1 MVRENSYYSIDLN
14 SSNTLSS
21 LNNLNKFATFYGA
34 EPSSDIHL
42 TFLGENTNNSG
53 DIVEKIDASPTFK
66 TFKLSKTG
74 FYKIEVSSTF
84 NVTSSNTLP
93 SVECKIVTKL
103 TNDIALGDPGLIDTR
118 KETTTGFAL
127 KQTSLLAGVVHND
140 ENSPYY
146 VGLFNF
152 GPNNYGDFEN
162 VSVTFELLNQASA

>member
-1 MVRENSYYSIDLN
+1 MGRENSFYDIDLN
-14 SSNTLSS
+14 SFKTSLS

-34 EPSSDIHL
+34 EASSDLHL
-42 TFLGENTNNSG
+42 TFLGENKNNSG

-74 FYKIEVSSTF
+74 FYKIELSSTF
-84 NVTSSNTLP
+84 NVTSANTVP

-103 TNDIALGDPGLIDTR
+103 TNDIALGDSGLIDTR
-118 KETTTGFAL
+118 KETTTGLAL
-127 KQTSLLAGVVHND
+127 KQTSILAGIVHND

-146 VGLFNF
+146 VGCFNF
-152 GPNNYGDFEN
+152 GPNSRGDFEN